1 MYEVDFMINLF
12 TVVVILSSILEVIE
26 YSVDKGQ
33 NKTYPKAD
41 VDNGKYLS

>member
-1 MYEVDFMINLF
+1 MINLF

-26 YSVDKGQ
+26 YRVDKGQ